1 MVTALDAEV
10 KNEIFDTIAIIL
22 VKSETLFDNIC
33 RRHNFNL
40 HAAGNIKKN
49 KLDFVY
55 LHFVCRKFMFQNHAT
70 LFLHSDSDSPIVS
83 NKSDLSTFDFLSCHG
98 WLSSAR

>member
-1 MVTALDAEV
+1 MFLVVVMVTALDAEV

-40 HAAGNIKKN
+40 HVAGNIKKT
-49 KLDFVY
+49 LDFVY
-55 LHFVCRKFMFQNHAT
+55 LHFVGRLSLKIMQPYFCTVIR
-70 LFLHSDSDSPIVS
+70 IVS
-83 NKSDLSTFDFLSCHG
+83 NKSDLSTFDFLNFY
-98 WLSSAR
+98 WFN